1 VRDDSGTQTAM
12 STLFVFYLLAFA
24 ASAVYSFIR
33 VPDLLAIFRW
43 PYIWTDAFVRF
54 VDYAIPLT
62 VAALAASYS
71 LFLRRG
77 RVVQPFYRLVSP
89 QLTLLVV
96 LAILYSVALLGFYPR
111 SSGLLRELHV
121 LTQVARGFLEK
132 AQGLVQR
139 GDLAGGLEFYERY
152 LSIDP
157 RNQQALDRRD
167 ELRRSLAA
175 APSEKPR
182 PEPQP
187 VPRIQD
193 LSTGKNSYELLRMAQ
208 DFFNKEDYFSAN
220 YYATLAAQL
229 DPSRQDAARL
239 AARAWERIRGRD
251 LAKLDKEAAA
261 FYQVKMR
268 GYQLYQDKDYLAAY
282 YHFLQLQKQKPGDPD
297 VLRFLAGSRAKVAQ
311 EAFFLDEAR
320 AADLLPGTRDL
331 LFVNPREDGARE
343 IVSIARMASGQEG
356 TFFRGIEVVR
366 FGGRSAPYH
375 YRARYGK
382 LKASETLQGQGQPK
396 PAGRLDIL
404 LHGIDR
410 QSRGRDLLPEL
421 LSGAEK
427 PGSRELRYLL
437 QLAPAREEVEALI
450 APSPAAQNSL
460 AGVSLTALWQAQG
473 KAGNYGQI
481 EAFLSQEILMRL
493 LLPFAFLNL
502 GLLAM
507 GIGWSYRFVS
517 MGRPPLLA
525 YLALPV
531 FPLVASLATSLYL
544 RAHRILL
551 GYTLLAWS
559 FRPALIALAVLE
571 GAILA
576 LMLVLLAAQKAD

>member
-24 ASAVYSFIR
+24 ASAVYSFLR

-111 SSGLLRELHV
+111 SSGLLRELRV

-343 IVSIARMASGQEG
+343 LVSIGRMAGGPEG
-356 TFFRGIEVVR
+356 TFFQNIEVLR
-366 FGGRSAPYH
+366 FGGGASPYH
-375 YRARYGK
+375 YLAQYGK
-382 LKASETLQGQGQPK
+382 LKASEASQGQQG
-396 PAGRLDIL
+396 AGGRLDVL

-410 QSRGRDLLPEL
+410 QIRGRDLLPRVLE
-421 LSGAEK
+421 GAEK
-427 PGSRELRYLL
+427 PGSRTLRYLL
-437 QLAPAREEVEALI
+437 QLTPAREELEALV
-450 APSPAAQNSL
+450 APGADSEDSL
-460 AGVSLTALWQAQG
+460 AGVSLTAIWQARRN
-473 KAGNYGQI
+473 AARYGQI
-481 EAFLSQEILMRL
+481 EAFLAQELLMRL

-507 GIGWSYRFVS
+507 AIGWSYRFVS
-517 MGRPPLLA
+517 MGRRPALA
-525 YLALPV
+525 YLFLPV
-531 FPLVASLATSLYL
+531 FPVAASLLCSLYL

-551 GYTLLAWS
+551 GYALLAWQ
-559 FRPALIALAVLE
+559 FRAALIALAVLE
-571 GAILA
+571 GVIMAS
-576 LMLVLLAAQKAD
+576 MLVALAGQRSD